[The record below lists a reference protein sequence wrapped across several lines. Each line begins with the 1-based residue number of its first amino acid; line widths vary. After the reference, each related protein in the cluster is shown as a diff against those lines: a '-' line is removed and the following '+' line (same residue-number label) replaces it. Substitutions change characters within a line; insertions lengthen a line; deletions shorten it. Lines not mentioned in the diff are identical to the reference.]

1 MWRAL
6 YLVEIFQSTLSVRRA
21 TTRSGLIVSGDVI
34 SIHALRKESDRTITP
49 IKPLA
54 RLFQSTLSVRRAT
67 WRRGVLE
74 AQRNISIHALRKE
87 SDNAPKSENQSV
99 YISIHA
105 LRKESD
111 RAAGHFCPLSETQA
125 SCLALSISN
134 NTTGTTNNMPKTSSC
149 LSVSF

>member
-1 MWRAL
+1 MWR
-6 YLVEIFQSTLSVRRA
+6 VGQHGV
-21 TTRSGLIVSGDVI
+21 
-34 SIHALRKESDRTITP
+34 
-49 IKPLA
+49 
-54 RLFQSTLSVRRAT
+54 LFQSTLSVRRAT
-67 WRRGVLE
+67 SASRL
-74 AQRNISIHALRKE
+74 AISMIL
-87 SDNAPKSENQSV
+87 
-99 YISIHA
+99 ISIHA

>member
-34 SIHALRKESDRTITP
+34 SIHALRKESDSSV
-49 IKPLA
+49 A
-54 RLFQSTLSVRRAT
+54 RL
-67 WRRGVLE
+67 
-74 AQRNISIHALRKE
+74 RNS
-87 SDNAPKSENQSV
+87 S

-111 RAAGHFCPLSETQA
+111 HAPPNRSHPQVYFNPRS
-125 SCLALSISN
+125 
-134 NTTGTTNNMPKTSSC
+134 P
-149 LSVSF
+149 